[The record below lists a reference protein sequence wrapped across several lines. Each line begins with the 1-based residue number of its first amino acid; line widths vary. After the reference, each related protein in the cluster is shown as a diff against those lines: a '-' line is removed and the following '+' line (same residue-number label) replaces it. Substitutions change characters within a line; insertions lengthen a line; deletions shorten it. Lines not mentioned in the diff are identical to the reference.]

1 MTQNSVLSQNWV
13 KCTGCTPKGPRPRA
27 CCAQAA
33 RMLLPGRAQVARWA
47 PCRGA
52 QGTVSWPPS
61 GCVTGVSC
69 RVTVLTRCVA
79 ALCRALLPC
88 RDTKA
93 APPFAIQKLY
103 HDIKLMSHALGHVM
117 RAAAC
122 VAAPCAISWRAI
134 SQRSAIFPFHDT
146 KHCIAT
152 HLSSQDACA
161 RCSSLLRTGRP
172 CRGACLSCRAWPCVP
187 LCAYVTIQFAVS

>member
-1 MTQNSVLSQNWV
+1 MLRP
-13 KCTGCTPKGPRPRA
+13 GRAHAAPRPRTS
-27 CCAQAA
+27 CA
-33 RMLLPGRAQVARWA
+33 LGS
-47 PCRGA
+47 
-52 QGTVSWPPS
+52 VSWR
-61 GCVTGVSC
+61 TGH
-69 RVTVLTRCVA
+69 RVVA
-79 ALCRALLPC
+79 PLWLCHRRFLPCHRAHALCRSAVS
-88 RDTKA
+88 RASAMSRHKA

-103 HDIKLMSHALGHVM
+103 HDIKLMSHALGRVM